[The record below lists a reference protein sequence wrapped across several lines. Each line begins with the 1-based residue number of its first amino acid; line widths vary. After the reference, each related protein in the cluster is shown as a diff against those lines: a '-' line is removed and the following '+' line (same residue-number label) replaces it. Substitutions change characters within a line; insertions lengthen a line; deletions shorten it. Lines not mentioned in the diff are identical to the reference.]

1 MHVYSINHMDDNLR
15 QVIEKKIDA
24 VFDKKDE
31 IKKIINSLD
40 ELSTQTDTFSFG
52 IIIGRLYNSFYYQSR
67 RLLKRDPS
75 EQEFSEF
82 LEILKSRQSEFL
94 KEFSK

>member
-1 MHVYSINHMDDNLR
+1 MHVDSINHMDDELR

-24 VFDKKDE
+24 VFEKKDE
-31 IKKIINSLD
+31 IKKIISSLD
-40 ELSTQTDTFSFG
+40 ELSTKTDDFSFG

-67 RLLKRDPS
+67 RILKRDPS

-94 KEFSK
+94 KEFS